1 MEPAREKKHPHFPV
15 TARKPSVTVPLWEI
29 RVKMSD
35 EPPESYGQV
44 FCSGRQPFHEDRCL
58 VCQVEKIHNNSAFTL
73 TEYGRLLYARK
84 VKSSCLPGEKPFSS
98 YSPYLPEG
106 ETIQPYYS
114 FLPAEPVRIPE
125 TVEKLNEPRNDFNEI
140 HHGFSK
146 KKMGK
151 KFRVSWRWLTIYKK
165 VVKQKLKKTTKKRSL
180 IERVGGNVHKKLI
193 VNIFLKIDECS
204 CIDSSGRLHDFCYRS
219 IGNSSVRGRKFSCD
233 HLEHLRHLGLLD
245 IFSSTNISDDLNP
258 VFITAFS
265 QSHFMEGKRMVASIR
280 AFYKTANIVVYD
292 IGLSKKGVVRVKRWC
307 HVEYRRF
314 NFEDYPSY
322 FRQLHTFR
330 WKPIV
335 IAEALRDFGV
345 IWYMDTSV
353 IVRKGDLRHIYA
365 LLKCRQKPR
374 ISFPVPSVEER
385 DTREIQ
391 RRITPPWDTI
401 QWTANLQECMK
412 STYLLHSF
420 TGHGI
425 YAATDPSL
433 YSYFPV
439 FFEELRKPKAKMYEA
454 GLVLAMR
461 TRETME
467 KIVKWSV
474 LCALEENCMGT
485 RIIPNTC
492 EFTNGDR
499 YSSFAHCHR
508 YDQSVVN
515 VLLAD
520 AYYYDRHYYTSEIT
534 DFFQIQRF
542 ISRSVKNREL
552 RCI

>member
-1 MEPAREKKHPHFPV
+1 
-15 TARKPSVTVPLWEI
+15 
-29 RVKMSD
+29 MSD

-84 VKSSCLPGEKPFSS
+84 VKSSCLPDEKPFSS
-98 YSPYLPEG
+98 YSPYVHEG

-125 TVEKLNEPRNDFNEI
+125 TVEKVNEPSSDFNEI

-180 IERVGGNVHKKLI
+180 IERCLSVTRCSFNYTTLVLLHYFRYFL

-204 CIDSSGRLHDFCYRS
+204 CIDSSGGLHDFCYRS

-245 IFSSTNISDDLNP
+245 ISSSTNISDDLNP

-265 QSHFMEGKRMVASIR
+265 QSHFMEGKRLVASIR

-385 DTREIQ
+385 DTRETQ

-412 STYLLHSF
+412 
-420 TGHGI
+420 
-425 YAATDPSL
+425 
-433 YSYFPV
+433 
-439 FFEELRKPKAKMYEA
+439 
-454 GLVLAMR
+454 
-461 TRETME
+461 
-467 KIVKWSV
+467 
-474 LCALEENCMGT
+474 
-485 RIIPNTC
+485 
-492 EFTNGDR
+492 
-499 YSSFAHCHR
+499 
-508 YDQSVVN
+508 
-515 VLLAD
+515 
-520 AYYYDRHYYTSEIT
+520 
-534 DFFQIQRF
+534 
-542 ISRSVKNREL
+542 
-552 RCI
+552 